1 MTRFVT
7 ALVAVALAAG
17 LPLAASAAP
26 PTAPAPDATS
36 SALAANGAAAF
47 LLEQAHETNDQH

>member
-1 MTRFVT
+1 MTRFIT

-17 LPLAASAAP
+17 LPLAASAKQ
-26 PTAPAPDATS
+26 PTALAPDAAS

-47 LLEQAHETNDQH
+47 QLQQAHDLADQH